1 VFLKTLTLKGFKSF
15 ADPTTIE
22 LEPGITVVVGPN
34 GSGKSNVVDAV
45 AWVLG
50 AQGPKVVR
58 STKMDD
64 VIFAGTS
71 RRPALGRAEVSLT
84 IDNASRRLPVEVAEV
99 TITRTLFRT
108 GESEYALN
116 GAPCRLLDIQELL
129 SDAGVG
135 RQQHVIVSQGQL
147 DSVLQARPED
157 RRMVIEEAAG
167 VLKFRRRRERA
178 ERRLDSS
185 EQNLLRLQDLQRE
198 VRRQLRPLE
207 RQAEAARLHDG
218 LVAEL
223 RALRLHLAGRELG
236 SLERRLQGA
245 ERSHAEH
252 TGQEV
257 TQRNELAR
265 LDDLT
270 AATETTL
277 TELQAW
283 DGTDQLGRAE
293 RLLERQRGM
302 VNVVSERRRTVAGS
316 LEAVTEADVVSSLEA
331 ESSRLATD
339 LAAAEAVAESLVPER
354 ETLEILEAELWRD
367 EAKFEAVAGLDYVAG
382 ASAQVGPADA
392 PGTAGPLDSRIAR
405 QEHDAARARLSTAGE
420 AVARLAE
427 RVASFDRMREE
438 HELRLA
444 ELAVALEASKADD
457 ERLRAEHERLVEVE
471 QAAEAREQE
480 SESRARKAADHSHV
494 LEARAE
500 ALQAA
505 LDETRARA
513 GVERLAGLP
522 GVLGTLADVVDI
534 DDGCERG
541 FEAAVED
548 VLGTVVVDG
557 TSAAREALRHLH
569 EAGLHGGV
577 LPTGGSLVSLPF
589 SEPPPARLSGRAE
602 PLRDRVRSQARGVG
616 AVLDQLLAG
625 VLLCRGGLVE
635 ALRLAEELPGN
646 TIVTTEGDRFSARGW
661 RIGAARSGA
670 TRAALDAVRGDAE
683 SAIGLART
691 AMSAAEVDRE
701 TLASARAASTE
712 AARRFV
718 NAVATRTQVQA
729 AQAQLAQRLVRLD
742 AERSDASSAHEAALR
757 LLAAT
762 QAELALREAELAK
775 AEGAELEAI
784 AVAEEATRARKA
796 LDDRARSLAALRAE
810 IGIRVAGLEERR
822 TLLATRRDEVERR
835 LAGLDAARSDAAAR
849 RESLEVAGLAL
860 ERLADELTR
869 LGGELTVARDRLR
882 TERAGHEL
890 AVASTA
896 DRLRQLR
903 DERSAS
909 ERSLTAAR
917 ELLQRVE
924 LERAEAKFRLE
935 TAVEAL
941 RRELE
946 CEPEEAIAAPCPEL
960 PPGLPAQARVRE
972 LDREL
977 RLMGPVNPLALEELA
992 ALEERDRFLAEQLE
1006 DVRRARRELGRVI
1019 RAVDEEIVGMF
1030 TQAFADV
1037 ARHFESLF
1045 SMLFPGGT
1053 GRLSLVEPDDL
1064 LSTGIEIE
1072 ARPAG
1077 RNVRRLSLLSG
1088 GERSLVALAFLFAVF
1103 RSRPSPFYVMDE
1115 VEAALDDVN
1124 LHRFLDLVDEFR
1136 ADAQLIV
1143 VSHQK
1148 RTMEAAD
1155 VLYGVTMQ
1163 AGGASKVVSER
1174 MGNPPGR
1181 SVAVE

>member
-1 VFLKTLTLKGFKSF
+1 MFLKSLTLKGFKSF

-64 VIFAGTS
+64 VIFAGTPN
-71 RRPALGRAEVSLT
+71 RPALGRAEVSLT
-84 IDNASRRLPVEVAEV
+84 IDNGSRRLPLDVAEV

-178 ERRLDSS
+178 ERRLESS

-207 RQAEAARLHDG
+207 RQAEAARRHDG
-218 LVAEL
+218 LASEL
-223 RALRLHLAGRELG
+223 KALRLHLAGKELS
-236 SLERRLQGA
+236 SLRRRLESA
-245 ERSHAEH
+245 EGSHAELSEK
-252 TGQEV
+252 EV
-257 TQRNELAR
+257 AQRTELAR
-265 LDDLT
+265 SDDLV
-270 AATETTL
+270 ASMESAV

-283 DGTDQLGRAE
+283 ESAERLGRAE
-293 RLLERQRGM
+293 RLLERQRG
-302 VNVVSERRRTVAGS
+302 VANVVAERRRTVAGS
-316 LEAVTEADVVSSLEA
+316 LAALLEADVVASLEV
-331 ESSRLATD
+331 ESSRLASD
-339 LAAAEAVAESLVPER
+339 LAAAESDTASLAPER
-354 ETLEILEAELWRD
+354 QRLETLEAELTRD
-367 EAKFEAVAGLDYVAG
+367 EAKFEA
-382 ASAQVGPADA
+382 ADA
-392 PGTAGPLDSRIAR
+392 VGSFAVDSVRPELAASPGAGPLPAR
-405 QEHDAARARLSTAGE
+405 LIRKERDESRARLSAAGE

-427 RVASFDRMREE
+427 RLASFERMREE

-444 ELAVALEASKADD
+444 ELAATLEAVGGGDD
-457 ERLRAEHERLVEVE
+457 KLRSEHEHLVVAE
-471 QAAEAREQE
+471 QAAEAREHE
-480 SESRARKAADHSHV
+480 SEMRARAAMDRSHS

-500 ALQAA
+500 ALQSA

-513 GVERLAGLP
+513 GVKRLEGLK
-522 GVLGTLADVVDI
+522 GVLGTLADLVDI

-541 FEAAVED
+541 FEAAVD
-548 VLGTVVVDG
+548 DTLGTVVVDG
-557 TSAAREALRHLH
+557 TGAARDALRHLQ

-577 LPTGGSLVSLPF
+577 LPAGRPQATLPAPVPLPE
-589 SEPPPARLSGRAE
+589 SMAGRAE
-602 PLRDRVRSQARGVG
+602 LLRGRVRSSVRGVD

-625 VLLCRGGLVE
+625 VLFCRGGLTD
-635 ALRLAEELPGN
+635 ALGLAEELPGS
-646 TIVTTEGDRFSARGW
+646 TIVTAEGDRLSARGW

-670 TRAALDAVRGDAE
+670 TRAALETVCSEVEAAGA
-683 SAIGLART
+683 LAK
-691 AMSAAEVDRE
+691 SAADEAEANRRA
-701 TLASARAASTE
+701 LAGARSDVAE
-712 AARRFV
+712 AARRLD
-718 NAVATRTQVQA
+718 NAIATRNQA
-729 AQAQLAQRLVRLD
+729 EAARATLGQRLEQLASERDD
-742 AERSDASSAHEAALR
+742 AASAHEAAVG
-757 LLAAT
+757 LLAASRSEFDLRES
-762 QAELALREAELAK
+762 ELAR
-775 AEGAELEAI
+775 AEGAEMEAL
-784 AVAEEATRARKA
+784 AAAEEAALARKA
-796 LDDRARSLAALRAE
+796 LDDRARSLASLKAELGMRA
-810 IGIRVAGLEERR
+810 AGLEERR
-822 TLLATRRDEVERR
+822 LLLATRRDEVEQR
-835 LAGLDAARSDAAAR
+835 LSGLDAARLEAATR
-849 RESLEVAGLAL
+849 RESLEATDRAL
-860 ERLADELTR
+860 GRLAGGLTR
-869 LGGELTVARDRLR
+869 LGGELEAARDRLR
-882 TERAGHEL
+882 AERATHER
-890 AVASTA
+890 SMTTTTA
-896 DRLRQLR
+896 RLRELR
-903 DERSAS
+903 DERT
-909 ERSLTAAR
+909 TAESGLEGLR
-917 ELLQRVE
+917 ELLQRAE
-924 LERAEAKFRLE
+924 LERAETRLRLE
-935 TAVEAL
+935 TATETL
-941 RRELE
+941 RRELD
-946 CEPEEAIAAPCPEL
+946 CEPEEAIAALCPEL
-960 PPGLPAQARVRE
+960 PPGIPAHVRVRE

-1006 DVRRARRELGRVI
+1006 DVRGARRELGRVI
-1019 RAVDEEIVGMF
+1019 RAVDEEIVGVF
-1030 TQAFADV
+1030 AEAFADV
-1037 ARHFESLF
+1037 ARHFETLF
-1045 SMLFPGGT
+1045 AMLFPGGT
-1053 GRLSLVEPDDL
+1053 GRLSLVDPEDL

-1163 AGGASKVVSER
+1163 PGGASKVVSER
-1174 MGNPPGR
+1174 IRNP
-1181 SVAVE
+1181 SVQSTALD

>member
-71 RRPALGRAEVSLT
+71 KRPALGRAEVSLT

-116 GAPCRLLDIQELL
+116 GAPCRLLDVQELL

-147 DSVLQARPED
+147 DSILQARPED

-178 ERRLDSS
+178 ERRLESS

-207 RQAEAARLHDG
+207 RQAEAARRFDG
-218 LVAEL
+218 LAAEL
-223 RALRLHLAGRELG
+223 RALRLHLAGRELDSLG
-236 SLERRLQGA
+236 RRLERA
-245 ERSHAEH
+245 ERGHNE
-252 TGQEV
+252 TTEQEV
-257 TQRNELAR
+257 SQRNELAR
-265 LDDLT
+265 LDELV
-270 AATETTL
+270 AATEAAL
-277 TELQAW
+277 TEVQSW
-283 DGTDQLGRAE
+283 DGSDRLGRAE
-293 RLLERQRGM
+293 RLLERQHGLAS
-302 VNVVSERRRTVAGS
+302 VVAERRRAVSAS
-316 LEAVTEADVVSSLEA
+316 LVAVTESDVVASLEA
-331 ESSRLATD
+331 ESARLAAD
-339 LAAAEAVAESLVPER
+339 LVMAQAASQALTPER
-354 ETLEILEAELWRD
+354 ETLAGLEEELRRD
-367 EAKFEAVAGLDYVAG
+367 EAAFEADELAGLPGPDG
-382 ASAQVGPADA
+382 ASSIFADA
-392 PGTAGPLDSRIAR
+392 APLDARAAR
-405 QEHDAARARLSTAGE
+405 QEHDAALARLSTARE
-420 AVARLAE
+420 SVARLAE
-427 RVASFDRMREE
+427 RLGAFDRMRAE
-438 HELRLA
+438 HEQRLG
-444 ELAVALEASKADD
+444 ELGPALE
-457 ERLRAEHERLVEVE
+457 ECETEHERLREE
-471 QAAEAREQE
+471 HERLAAGEREAAARQQE
-480 SESRARKAADHSHV
+480 TEGLARLALDRSHA
-494 LEARAE
+494 LGARTE

-505 LDETRARA
+505 LDETRSRA
-513 GVERLAGLP
+513 GMERLVGLQ
-522 GVLGTLADVVDI
+522 GVLGTLADLVDI
-534 DDGCERG
+534 DEGCEKA

-548 VLGTVVVDG
+548 ALGTVVVDG
-557 TSAAREALRHLH
+557 TGAARVALGHLH
-569 EAGLHGGV
+569 DAGLHGGV
-577 LPTGGSLVSLPF
+577 LPTGASKFVLAP
-589 SEPPPARLSGRAE
+589 SEPPTGIRAE
-602 PLRDRVRSQARGVG
+602 RLRDHVRSQTSGVG

-625 VLLCRGGLVE
+625 VVLCRGGLAE
-635 ALRLAEELPGN
+635 ALRLAEELPGW

-670 TRAALDAVRGDAE
+670 TRAALESVRRGAE
-683 SAIGLART
+683 SAAEEAHLAGAEADT
-691 AMSAAEVDRE
+691 ARE
-701 TLASARAASTE
+701 ALETARAASTR
-712 AARRFV
+712 AARRFDS
-718 NAVATRTQVQA
+718 AVAARAQAKA
-729 AQAQLAQRLVRLD
+729 AQAVSQERIGRLA
-742 AERSDASSAHEAALR
+742 AERGDTASAYEAALG
-757 LLAAT
+757 LVAAT
-762 QAELALREAELAK
+762 EAELALRESELAK
-775 AEGAELEAI
+775 AEGAEIEAL
-784 AVAEEATRARKA
+784 AVAEEAARARKA
-796 LDDRARSLAALRAE
+796 LDDRARTLASLRAE
-810 IGIRVAGLEERR
+810 LGIRSAALEERIA
-822 TLLATRRDEVERR
+822 LLAGRRAEVERR
-835 LAGLDAARSDAAAR
+835 LAGLEAARSGAAGR
-849 RESLEVAGLAL
+849 RESLETAGRAL
-860 ERLADELTR
+860 GRLTDELGRVADELTR
-869 LGGELTVARDRLR
+869 ARERLR
-882 TERAGHEL
+882 AEREDHERAVSE
-890 AVASTA
+890 TT

-903 DERSAS
+903 DQRIAAERA
-909 ERSLTAAR
+909 LTGTR

-924 LERAEAKFRLE
+924 LERAEARLRLE
-935 TAVEAL
+935 AAVETL

-946 CEPEEAIAAPCPEL
+946 CEPDEAIAASCPEL
-960 PPGLPAQARVRE
+960 PPGIPAQARTRE

-1006 DVRRARRELGRVI
+1006 DVRSARRELGRVI
-1019 RAVDEEIVGMF
+1019 RAVDEEIVGVF
-1030 TQAFADV
+1030 AKAFADV
-1037 ARHFESLF
+1037 AEHFEILF

-1053 GRLSLVEPDDL
+1053 GRLSLIDPEDL

-1136 ADAQLIV
+1136 NDAQLIV

-1163 AGGASKVVSER
+1163 PGGASKVVSER
-1174 MGNPPGR
+1174 IGTPTPAM
-1181 SVAVE
+1181 E